1 MWQELHPSRRAH
13 QSGVREYSV
22 QEHWFPMN
30 FGIYL
35 IGYIIVIAGVVYFMN
50 LAHIHSQ
57 WIAAVAV
64 IMLGA
69 GILTAVKNTR
79 TKDPN

>member
-1 MWQELHPSRRAH
+1 
-13 QSGVREYSV
+13 
-22 QEHWFPMN
+22 MN

-35 IGYIIVIAGVVYFMN
+35 IGYLIVIAGVVYAMN

-79 TKDPN
+79 TKDSN

>member
-1 MWQELHPSRRAH
+1 
-13 QSGVREYSV
+13 
-22 QEHWFPMN
+22 MN

-35 IGYIIVIAGVVYFMN
+35 IGYLIVIAGVIYAMN
-50 LAHIHSQ
+50 LAHIPQH
-57 WIAAVAV
+57 WIVAVAV

-79 TKDPN
+79 MKDRS

>member
-1 MWQELHPSRRAH
+1 
-13 QSGVREYSV
+13 
-22 QEHWFPMN
+22 MN

-35 IGYIIVIAGVVYFMN
+35 IGYLIVIAGVIYAMN

-57 WIAAVAV
+57 WITAVAV

-69 GILTAVKNTR
+69 GILGAVTRTR

>member
-1 MWQELHPSRRAH
+1 
-13 QSGVREYSV
+13 
-22 QEHWFPMN
+22 MN

-35 IGYIIVIAGVVYFMN
+35 IGYLIVIAGVVYAMN
-50 LAHIHSQ
+50 LMHIHSQ
-57 WIAAVAV
+57 YIVAVAV

-79 TKDPN
+79 QKDAN